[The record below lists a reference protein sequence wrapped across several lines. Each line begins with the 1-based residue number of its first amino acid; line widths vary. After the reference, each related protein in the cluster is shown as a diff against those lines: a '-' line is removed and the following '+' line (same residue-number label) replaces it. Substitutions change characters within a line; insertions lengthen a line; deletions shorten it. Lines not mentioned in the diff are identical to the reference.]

1 MRLPLLGRATAM
13 ATRIIEVIVDKDD
26 VDKILRV
33 ARGPDVVDVWC
44 IPGAEPGQ
52 MVVRVLAPMT
62 QCQALIDKFH
72 GILMDNKHRVVL
84 IPTLAVIPEPDEQE
98 QPQSEQTK
106 TAAREELYNTVVED
120 TKVDSTF
127 VLLIVLSTLV
137 AGIGLV
143 EDNVAV
149 VIGAMVIAPLL
160 GPSLAFAFGVAL
172 GDHVLMARAL
182 RANAIGL
189 SLAVS
194 VSALAGLALPI
205 DLNSHELLARTAVAY
220 DSVAIALASGAAAVL
235 SLSSGLS
242 SVLVG
247 VMVAVALLP
256 PAAALGL
263 MLGAGEFGHAL
274 GAAVLLAVNL
284 VCVNLAAQ
292 VVLVSRGVRPR
303 SWWQKKE
310 AHQSLVLN
318 LSLWGVLLLILL
330 GIIYLQGVKP
340 FW

>member
-1 MRLPLLGRATAM
+1 MSM
-13 ATRIIEVIVDKDD
+13 RIIEVIVSKGDLEK
-26 VDKILRV
+26 VMRV
-33 ARGPDVVDVWC
+33 TRAPEVVDVWS

-52 MVVRVLAPMT
+52 MVVRVLAPT
-62 QCQALIDKFH
+62 THCQALIDKFH
-72 GILMDNKHRVVL
+72 SILMGNRHRIVL
-84 IPTLAVIPEPDEQE
+84 VPTLAVIPAPEQPEEPAPA
-98 QPQSEQTK
+98 QPQSA
-106 TAAREELYNTVVED
+106 TAAREELYNTV
-120 TKVDSTF
+120 TQGTNVDSTF

-137 AGIGLV
+137 VDIGLV
-143 EDNVAV
+143 KDNIVV

-160 GPSLAFAFGVAL
+160 GPILAFAFGVAL
-172 GDHVLMARAL
+172 GDHKLMGRAL
-182 RANAIGL
+182 RANAVGL
-189 SLAVS
+189 SLAVGA
-194 VSALAGLALPI
+194 SALAGLVLPVAV
-205 DLNSHELLARTAVAY
+205 NSSALLAHTSVAY

-235 SLSSGLS
+235 LLVSGLS

-263 MLGAGEFGHAL
+263 MLGAGEPAHAA
-274 GAAVLLAVNL
+274 GAAILLAVNL

-318 LSLWGVLLLILL
+318 LTVWGVLLVLLL
-330 GIIYLQGVKP
+330 GIIYLQSIRP

>member
-1 MRLPLLGRATAM
+1 MPMRLIEIVVPERDLDKVMRVTRAA
-13 ATRIIEVIVDKDD
+13 EVT
-26 VDKILRV
+26 
-33 ARGPDVVDVWC
+33 DVWC
-44 IPGAEPGQ
+44 LPGAEAGET
-52 MVVRVLAPMT
+52 VVRVVAPT
-62 QCQALIDKFH
+62 THCQPLIDKFH
-72 GILMDNKHRVVL
+72 GILMDNRHRIVL
-84 IPTLAVIPEPDEQE
+84 LPTLAVTPPPDEAE
-98 QPQSEQTK
+98 EPPSAQPQSS
-106 TAAREELYNTVVED
+106 TAAREELYNTVAEGAQVD
-120 TKVDSTF
+120 TTF

-143 EDNVAV
+143 EGNVAV

-172 GDHVLMARAL
+172 GDHALMGRAL
-182 RANAIGL
+182 RANVVGL
-189 SLAVS
+189 SLAIGVA
-194 VSALAGLALPI
+194 ALAGFALPL
-205 DLNSHELLARTAVAY
+205 DLNSRELLARTTDAY
-220 DSVAIALASGAAAVL
+220 DSVAIALAAGAAAVL
-235 SLSSGLS
+235 SLVSGLS

-263 MLGAGEFGHAL
+263 MLGAGEFKHAA
-274 GAAVLLAVNL
+274 GAAILLAVNL

-310 AHQSLVLN
+310 ANQSLLLN
-318 LSLWGVLLLILL
+318 VTLLVVLLLILL
-330 GIIYLQGVKP
+330 GVIYLNKIKP

>member
-1 MRLPLLGRATAM
+1 MAMRL
-13 ATRIIEVIVDKDD
+13 IEVVVPERDLDK
-26 VDKILRV
+26 VMRV
-33 ARGPDVVDVWC
+33 SRAPEVADVWC
-44 IPGAEPGQ
+44 LPGAEAGET
-52 MVVRVLAPMT
+52 VVRVLAPAT
-62 QCQALIDKFH
+62 HCQALIDKFH
-72 GILMDNKHRVVL
+72 GILMDNRHRIVL
-84 IPTLAVIPEPDEQE
+84 LPTLAVIPPADEPEE
-98 QPQSEQTK
+98 PAPAQPS
-106 TAAREELYNTVVED
+106 TAAREELYNTVVEGAQI
-120 TKVDSTF
+120 DSTF

-143 EDNVAV
+143 ENNIAV

-172 GDHVLMARAL
+172 GDHALMARAL
-182 RANAIGL
+182 RANA
-189 SLAVS
+189 
-194 VSALAGLALPI
+194 AGLILAIGVAAFAGFFLRL
-205 DLNSHELLARTAVAY
+205 DLNSHELLARTTVSY

-235 SLSSGLS
+235 SLVSGLS

-263 MLGAGEFGHAL
+263 TLGAGEFKHAA
-274 GAAVLLAVNL
+274 GAATLLAVNL

-310 AHQSLVLN
+310 ANQSLLLN
-318 LSLWGVLLLILL
+318 VTLLGMLLLILL
-330 GIIYLQGVKP
+330 GIIYLQKIKP

>member
-1 MRLPLLGRATAM
+1 MAM
-13 ATRIIEVIVDKDD
+13 RIIEVIVSKDD
-26 VDKILRV
+26 VDHILRV
-33 ARGPDVVDVWC
+33 ARGPEVVDVWC

-72 GILMDNKHRVVL
+72 GILSGNKHRIML
-84 IPTLAVIPEPDEQE
+84 IPTLAVIPEPEKPE
-98 QPQSEQTK
+98 QPQPEKPQPA
-106 TAAREELYNTVVED
+106 TAAREELYNIVAEG

-172 GDHVLMARAL
+172 GDHELMGRAV
-182 RANAIGL
+182 RANVIGL
-189 SLAVS
+189 SLAVGVS
-194 VSALAGLALPI
+194 VLAGFALPI
-205 DLNSHELLARTAVAY
+205 DLNSSELLARTTVAY

-235 SLSSGLS
+235 SLTSGLS

-263 MLGAGEFGHAL
+263 MLGAGEFGHAA
-274 GAAVLLAVNL
+274 GAAILLAVNL
-284 VCVNLAAQ
+284 VCINLSAQ

-310 AHQSLVLN
+310 AHQSVVLN
-318 LSLWGVLLLILL
+318 LTLWGVFLLILL
-330 GIIYLQGVKP
+330 AVIYFQSAEAL
-340 FW
+340 W

>member
-1 MRLPLLGRATAM
+1 M
-13 ATRIIEVIVDKDD
+13 RIIEVIVSKDHLDK
-26 VDKILRV
+26 VLRV
-33 ARGPDVVDVWC
+33 TREPDVTDVWC

-72 GILMDNKHRVVL
+72 GILMDNKHRIVL
-84 IPTLAVIPEPDEQE
+84 IPTLAVIPEPEEPE
-98 QPQSEQTK
+98 QPPSEQPK
-106 TAAREELYNTVVED
+106 SSTAAREELYNTVAEG

-127 VLLIVLSTLV
+127 VLLIVLSTPV

-143 EDNVAV
+143 EDNIAV

-172 GDHVLMARAL
+172 GDHVLMGRAI

-189 SLAVS
+189 ILAVGA
-194 VSALAGLALPI
+194 SALAGFALPI
-205 DLNSHELLARTAVAY
+205 DLHSRELLARTTVAY

-235 SLSSGLS
+235 SLTSGLS

-263 MLGAGEFGHAL
+263 TLGAGEFRHAA
-274 GAAVLLAVNL
+274 GAAILLAVNL

-292 VVLVSRGVRPR
+292 VVLVSRGVRPS

-318 LSLWGVLLLILL
+318 LTLLGVLLLILL
-330 GIIYLQGVKP
+330 AVIYLQSIRP
-340 FW
+340 FR

>member
-1 MRLPLLGRATAM
+1 MAM
-13 ATRIIEVIVDKDD
+13 RIIEVIVSKDD
-26 VDKILRV
+26 LDKVLRV
-33 ARGPDVVDVWC
+33 TRGSEVADVWC

-52 MVVRVLAPMT
+52 MVVRVLASMT
-62 QCQALIDKFH
+62 HCQALIDKFH
-72 GILMDNKHRVVL
+72 GILMDNKHHIVL
-84 IPTLAVIPEPDEQE
+84 IPTLAVIPEPEETEEPQPE
-98 QPQSEQTK
+98 QPQPG
-106 TAAREELYNTVVED
+106 TAAREELYNTVAEG
-120 TKVDSTF
+120 TKIDSTF
-127 VLLIVLSTLV
+127 LLLIVLSTLV

-172 GDHVLMARAL
+172 GDHELMGRAV
-182 RANAIGL
+182 RANVIGL
-189 SLAVS
+189 ALAVGVS
-194 VSALAGLALPI
+194 VLAGLVLPI
-205 DLNSHELLARTAVAY
+205 HLNSHELLARTTVAY

-235 SLSSGLS
+235 SLTSGLS

-263 MLGAGEFGHAL
+263 MLGAGEFGHAA
-274 GAAVLLAVNL
+274 GAAVLLGVNL

-310 AHQSLVLN
+310 AHQSVVLN
-318 LSLWGVLLLILL
+318 LTLWGVLLLILL
-330 GIIYLQGVKP
+330 AIIYVQSVRP

>member
-1 MRLPLLGRATAM
+1 MPM
-13 ATRIIEVIVDKDD
+13 RIIEVIVSKDD
-26 VDKILRV
+26 LDHVLRV
-33 ARGPDVVDVWC
+33 ARGPDAVDVWC

-62 QCQALIDKFH
+62 HCQALIDKLH
-72 GILMDNKHRVVL
+72 GILAIDKHRIVL
-84 IPTLAVIPEPDEQE
+84 IPTLAVIPEPEEAE
-98 QPQSEQTK
+98 QPQPEKPQPS
-106 TAAREELYNTVVED
+106 TAAREELYNTVAEG

-127 VLLIVLSTLV
+127 MLLIVLSTLV

-172 GDHVLMARAL
+172 GDHELMGRAL

-189 SLAVS
+189 SLAIGVA
-194 VSALAGLALPI
+194 ALAGLALPI
-205 DLNSHELLARTAVAY
+205 DLNSHELLARTTVSF

-235 SLSSGLS
+235 SLVSGLS

-263 MLGAGEFGHAL
+263 LLGAGEPGRAA
-274 GAAVLLAVNL
+274 GAATLLAVNL

-318 LSLWGVLLLILL
+318 LTLLGALLAILL
-330 GIIYLQGVKP
+330 GIIYLQKVKS

>member
-1 MRLPLLGRATAM
+1 MAM
-13 ATRIIEVIVDKDD
+13 RIIEVIVPKDD
-26 VDKILRV
+26 LDKVLRV
-33 ARGPDVVDVWC
+33 TRGPEVADVWC

-52 MVVRVLAPMT
+52 MVVRVLASMT
-62 QCQALIDKFH
+62 HCQALIDKFH
-72 GILMDNKHRVVL
+72 GILMDNRHRIVL
-84 IPTLAVIPEPDEQE
+84 LPTLAVIPPPDEPE
-98 QPQSEQTK
+98 EPAPMQPQAS
-106 TAAREELYNTVVED
+106 TAAREELYNTVAEGAQ
-120 TKVDSTF
+120 VDSTF

-143 EDNVAV
+143 EDNVTV

-172 GDHVLMARAL
+172 GDHELMARAL

-189 SLAVS
+189 ALAVG
-194 VSALAGLALPI
+194 VSILAGLVLPI
-205 DLNSHELLARTAVAY
+205 NLDSHELLARTTVAY

-235 SLSSGLS
+235 SLVSGLS

-263 MLGAGEFGHAL
+263 MLGAGEFTHAV
-274 GAAVLLAVNL
+274 GAATLLAVNL

-310 AHQSLVLN
+310 ANQSLVLN
-318 LSLWGVLLLILL
+318 LTLLAALLVILL
-330 GIIYLQGVKP
+330 GIIYLQKVKP